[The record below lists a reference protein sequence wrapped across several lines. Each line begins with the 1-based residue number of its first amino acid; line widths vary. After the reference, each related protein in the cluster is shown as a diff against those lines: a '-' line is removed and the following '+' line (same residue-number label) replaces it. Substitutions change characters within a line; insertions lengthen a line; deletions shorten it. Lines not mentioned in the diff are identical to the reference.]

1 MSRFSLNRGSGF
13 HLTFDNNWTVSVQ
26 FGGGH
31 YCDNYTKKWNFGME
45 QASKGESV
53 RSSNAEIAVWS
64 NRIGDSDLIWLEN
77 DTVRGYTTANEVAQV
92 INKVSTAK
100 STLTSKQMTKR
111 LSTIW
116 K

>member
-1 MSRFSLNRGSGF
+1 MSRFSITSHKGF
-13 HLTFDNNWTVSVQ
+13 HLTFNNSWQVSVQ
-26 FGGGH
+26 FGPGNYCEQRNADH
-31 YCDNYTKKWNFGME
+31 Y
-45 QASKGESV
+45 SPESNDIW

-64 NRIGDSDLIWLEN
+64 TRNGKMVTLEY
-77 DTVRGYTTANEVAQV
+77 DVVRGYTTADEVAKV
-92 INKVSTAK
+92 IHKVSTAK